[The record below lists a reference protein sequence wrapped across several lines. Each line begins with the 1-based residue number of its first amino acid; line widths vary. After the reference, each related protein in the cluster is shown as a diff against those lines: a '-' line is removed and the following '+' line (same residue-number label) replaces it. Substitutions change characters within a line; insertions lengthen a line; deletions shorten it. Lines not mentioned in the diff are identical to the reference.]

1 VDVSLVSEDQIFG
14 RQDLPHYVPL
24 WSRSVFEEVQ
34 CEDSILVDAAILR
47 SDNGWEGTR
56 QSHSGSVAGRWFA
69 CAAEEKLA
77 VDGSII
83 QRISAGRRRALQ
95 CSTRRTSGHAKND
108 RLSCGFMTMTSLERP
123 QLVVVTQFTGLW
135 KQRDDFQKFAQLV
148 DQVRRRIDNAV
159 PGRALRRPTIPTPV
173 PE

>member
-1 VDVSLVSEDQIFG
+1 
-14 RQDLPHYVPL
+14 
-24 WSRSVFEEVQ
+24 
-34 CEDSILVDAAILR
+34 
-47 SDNGWEGTR
+47 
-56 QSHSGSVAGRWFA
+56 
-69 CAAEEKLA
+69 
-77 VDGSII
+77 
-83 QRISAGRRRALQ
+83 
-95 CSTRRTSGHAKND
+95 
-108 RLSCGFMTMTSLERP
+108 MTMTSLERP